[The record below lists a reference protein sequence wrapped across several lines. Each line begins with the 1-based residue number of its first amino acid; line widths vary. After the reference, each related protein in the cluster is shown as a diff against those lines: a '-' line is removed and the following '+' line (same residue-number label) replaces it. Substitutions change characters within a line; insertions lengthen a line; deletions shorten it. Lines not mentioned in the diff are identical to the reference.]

1 MGKKKWILW
10 GTVVVMI
17 AALAVGGALLMRD
30 EKEQADSITVYLW
43 SSSLYNTYAPY
54 IQSQLPDVD
63 IEFVVGNND
72 LDFYKFMNRN
82 GALPDIITCRRF
94 ALHDAAELKDQ
105 LMDLSTTEEAGSIY
119 ESYLENFTNG
129 DGSINWLPLC
139 GEVDGYVANK
149 DLFDAYGI
157 ALPTDYESF
166 ISACQA
172 FEEQGIRGFAA
183 DFVYDYTCMEV
194 LQGLSIP
201 ELNSMEGQIWRHA
214 YEDPESDINGLD
226 TLIWPAAFERMEQ
239 FIREACIQPGDTELI
254 YSTNVQMFRDGKAAI
269 IRSGGANVAAFWQQD
284 GIHAV
289 MLPYFGRGGE
299 QWLLTYPAFQVA
311 LNRNLEA
318 DKTRQENALR
328 VLRVMLSEEGQNVL
342 AQGSDVISY
351 SQNVQLTLSPELSN
365 LTELIR
371 QNHLFIRLASNDF
384 FSVSKDVVQRMIRGE
399 YDAAQAYEAFDAQ
412 LRASKSDQAQNTV
425 VLGKAY
431 DWEFNKKGGSAA
443 ASAMANTLR
452 GMYGADV
459 LIAPATSFT
468 GAVFSTEYSEKMAG
482 YMIMPNSLDAYQC
495 ELTGAQ
501 LRELLRDFVEGKG
514 AGYAPFNRGSL
525 PAVSGVSITVRENAN
540 AYSLEGVMRGGKPVA
555 DGDTFR
561 VTCLSQAAFMGPYLK
576 REDLAFVKEKNRVR
590 NDFAAYIMGGGALAE
605 PENYITLKN

>member
-10 GTVVVMI
+10 GAVAVMV
-17 AALAVGGALLMRD
+17 AALALGAALRVQD

-43 SSSLYNTYAPY
+43 SNSLYNTYAPY

-63 IEFVVGNND
+63 IEFIVGNND
-72 LDFYKFMNRN
+72 LDFYKFMNRH

-149 DLFDAYGI
+149 DLFDAHGI
-157 ALPTDYESF
+157 ALPTDYESLVA
-166 ISACQA
+166 ACQA
-172 FEEQGIRGFAA
+172 FEAMGIRGFAA
-183 DFVYDYTCMEV
+183 DFAYDYTCMEV

-214 YEDPESDINGLD
+214 YEAPDSELSGLD

-239 FIREACIQPGDTELI
+239 FIADAGIQPGDTELA
-254 YSTNVQMFRDGKAAI
+254 YSTNIKMFRAGEAAI
-269 IRSGGANVAAFWQQD
+269 IRASGANVAAFQQQD

-318 DKTRQENALR
+318 DKTRRENALR

-399 YDAAQAYEAFDAQ
+399 YDAAQAYEAYDAQ

-425 VLGKAY
+425 ALGKTY
-431 DWEFNKKGGSAA
+431 DWEFHKKGGSAA

-452 GMYGADV
+452 AMYGTDV

-468 GAVFSTEYSEKMAG
+468 GAVFSAEYTEKMAG
-482 YMIMPNSLDAYQC
+482 YMIMPNSLEAYQC
-495 ELTGAQ
+495 EMTGAQ

-514 AGYAPFNRGSL
+514 AGYVPFNRGSL
-525 PAVSGVSITVRENAN
+525 PAVSGISITVRENGN
-540 AYSLEGVMRGGKPVA
+540 AYSLEGLLRGGKPIA

-561 VTCLSQAAFMGPYLK
+561 VTCLNPSAYMGPYLK
-576 REDLAFVKEKNRVR
+576 REDLAFVKEQNRVR
-590 NDFAAYIMGGGALAE
+590 NDFSAYVMGGGALAE
-605 PENYITLKN
+605 PENYIILKN